1 MCAKRNRV
9 LCEVQ
14 RQLPEFHINSPSAFS
29 FRLAFCNIPHRPTSA
44 HKSASCFHK
53 SAIRKN
59 KSLSRKNKSRTCEA
73 LPATSPDKPGSALNC
88 VWASARQ

>member
-44 HKSASCFHK
+44 HKSA
-53 SAIRKN
+53 IRKN